1 MADDYTMFE
10 VQKFL
15 DDVQDKIDELQSG
28 VNNVLQN
35 LPWWVPDW
43 AIDPVYDKWNELM
56 DAWGAAIQDLQNLLD
71 NIGEAWTLRASALA
85 WRQEVEAETSS
96 VGGTIGLGQLSTDD
110 VFSGVSA
117 NAYRSIV
124 PGQQQ
129 AANAM
134 KPQYTTKVAE
144 GLDDTADAINK
155 SLSTVQEA
163 LVALGVAVA
172 GAIVAIAGAAAVIP
186 LIAGIVTC
194 IGAMATF
201 AVKMMNAKDQLI
213 DDCQA
218 VVSSWDGAL
227 EDWTNFDTNNSW
239 PKAVFPA

>member
-1 MADDYTMFE
+1 MANDYTMFE

-15 DDVQDKIDELQSG
+15 DDVQDKIDQLQAE

-43 AIDPVYDKWNELM
+43 AIDPVYDRWNELM
-56 DAWGAAIQDLQNLLD
+56 DAWGAAIQDLQDLLD
-71 NIGEAWTLRASALA
+71 NVGEAWTLRAGAES
-85 WRQEVEAETSS
+85 WRTSVEAEASS
-96 VGGTIGLGQLSTDD
+96 VGGTIGLGQLQTDD
-110 VFSGVSA
+110 VFSGIAA
-117 NAYRSIV
+117 NAYRSNV

-134 KPQYTTKVAE
+134 KPQFTTKVAE
-144 GLDDTADAINK
+144 GLDDTADAINA

-186 LIAGIVTC
+186 LVGGIITC

-201 AVKMMNAKDQLI
+201 VVKMMNAKDQLT

-218 VVSSWDGAL
+218 VASSWDGAL
-227 EDWTNFDTNNSW
+227 ADWTNFDGSNAW
-239 PKAVFPA
+239 PKAVFPG